1 MAVSNTTMPFLA
13 GGQPSHPVVKA
24 LASRTPDRAQDDD
37 ACGLAAAVG
46 RGDETAFQ
54 VLYDRYHARLLRL
67 ALVIGRGDESLA
79 QETVQAVF
87 LTAASKLRS
96 VEGEEHLWNWLARVA
111 RQHLAKAWR
120 QRQRESAMMV
130 TGDPP
135 ESADVTEADSVLEQ
149 HLDAALLG
157 LEADDRQ
164 LIEWFYFDG
173 LSQKEIGER
182 LNATAK
188 AVSSRLERARARLRA
203 TLSRKL
209 SHET

>member
-1 MAVSNTTMPFLA
+1 MPFLA
-13 GGQPSHPVVKA
+13 GGQPSHPIVKA
-24 LASRTPDRAQDDD
+24 LASRTPDRAQDED
-37 ACGLAAAVG
+37 ARGLAAAVG
-46 RGDETAFQ
+46 RGSESAFQ
-54 VLYDRYHARLLRL
+54 ILYDRYHARLLRL

-96 VEGEEHLWNWLARVA
+96 VESEEHLWNWLARIA

-120 QRQRESAMMV
+120 QRRRDSAVMV
-130 TGDPP
+130 TGELP
-135 ESADVTEADSVLEQ
+135 EAANAAEADSALEQ
-149 HLDAALLG
+149 HLDAALLT

-188 AVSSRLERARARLRA
+188 AVSSRLERARARLRS